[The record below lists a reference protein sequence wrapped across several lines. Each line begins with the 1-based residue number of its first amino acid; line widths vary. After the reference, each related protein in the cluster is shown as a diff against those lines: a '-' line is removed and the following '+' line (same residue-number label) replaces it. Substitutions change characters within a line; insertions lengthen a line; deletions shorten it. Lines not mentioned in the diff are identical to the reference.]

1 MSSSSLQ
8 KEYSRKVVCLHVH
21 KYVRLLDQSKI
32 SLFLKGVVFAYCEK
46 IPLKVCLKN
55 LSKQFYLKMSS
66 FPSTKSNLMRI
77 VLM

>member
-8 KEYSRKVVCLHVH
+8 KEYSRKVVCLH